1 MANSGNIRAFNWS
14 NFRNDVC
21 QSVHRLNKK
30 SIIFLQI
37 FQSEIFH
44 LDAMGKSISRLGSTM
59 CGIGVIN
66 INENKYI
73 FHKQIGEGAFSYV
86 DLIEDLKDGTN
97 FALKRII
104 CHDKKVFDSPSLQKS
119 VSLDIRKKQFL
130 MTYKL
135 CLKGPGFKK

>member
-1 MANSGNIRAFNWS
+1 
-14 NFRNDVC
+14 
-21 QSVHRLNKK
+21 
-30 SIIFLQI
+30 
-37 FQSEIFH
+37 
-44 LDAMGKSISRLGSTM
+44 MGKSISRLGSTM

-104 CHDKKVFDSPSLQKS
+104 CHDKKVFDSPPLQKR
-119 VSLDIRKKQFL
+119 VTLDIRKKTFL

-135 CLKGPGFKK
+135 CHKGPGFKK